1 MVSGPK
7 QDAAEYLEGLE
18 LLANMRMCPNVPA
31 QYAIQTALGGGQGIA
46 HLLQP
51 GGRLREQRDRAWRK
65 MNEIPG
71 VDCVKPLGALYLFPR
86 LDPEVHKIADDEQ
99 MVIEL
104 LEQQHLL
111 LTHGTGFNLPTADH
125 LRLVFLAPVDVL
137 DDAIDRLATFL
148 QTYHQ

>member
-1 MVSGPK
+1 
-7 QDAAEYLEGLE
+7 
-18 LLANMRMCPNVPA
+18 MRMCPNVPA
-31 QYAIQTALGGGQGIA
+31 QYAIQTALGGDGQSIA

-86 LDPEVHKIADDEQ
+86 LDPEAYKIADDEQ
-99 MVIEL
+99 MVIDL
-104 LEQQHLL
+104 LEKQHLL

-137 DDAIDRLATFL
+137 DDAIDRLGTFL

>member
-1 MVSGPK
+1 MVAVHD
-7 QDAAEYLEGLE
+7 QLTRARVMAVLEDLGAQGATGVLE
-18 LLANMRMCPNVPA
+18 VRGDPS
-31 QYAIQTALGGGQGIA
+31 
-46 HLLQP
+46 
-51 GGRLREQRDRAWRK
+51 
-65 MNEIPG
+65 
-71 VDCVKPLGALYLFPR
+71 GALYLFPR

-137 DDAIDRLATFL
+137 DDAIGRLGTFL